1 MTYDVIFHSDVFQM
15 MLMYGVEFQK
25 FICETALDGIG
36 RVLAEHKESISKDY
50 KIMKNLRCKG
60 GKPASITIKVETENP
75 IINAM
80 DISKHKTKLERDIT
94 L

>member
-1 MTYDVIFHSDVFQM
+1 
-15 MLMYGVEFQK
+15 
-25 FICETALDGIG
+25 
-36 RVLAEHKESISKDY
+36 
-50 KIMKNLRCKG
+50 MKNLRCKG